1 MKEKVILVTG
11 ASGGI
16 GFCISKLLIA
26 QGHKVYA
33 TTRKADSEK
42 INELKNLGVNII
54 ELDVTSDE
62 RCKKCVEELIKKEK
76 RIDVLINN
84 AGYGYYGPI
93 ETVEIDEAKKQ
104 LEVNVFGLVRM
115 TKLVLPYM
123 RENKSGKI
131 INISSVAG
139 RVTTYLGGWYHASKY
154 AVETLSNSLR
164 MELKEF
170 GIDVVLIEPG
180 AIASNWG
187 IIAADNL
194 ESSTKNT
201 VYEKNASHVVNA
213 YRKMYDPKNKI
224 ISSPELVAKKVNKA
238 VKASRPKARYA
249 FGFGAKALIF
259 SHALLPTRM
268 FDCIMKNMYKGM

>member
-1 MKEKVILVTG
+1 MKEKVILITG

-16 GFCISKLLIA
+16 GFSISKLLIS

-33 TTRKADSEK
+33 TTRKANTDK
-42 INELKNLGVNII
+42 INELRNLGVNIL
-54 ELDVTSDE
+54 ELDVTSE
-62 RCKKCVEELIKKEK
+62 ESCKQCVEELVKKEGK
-76 RIDVLINN
+76 IDVLVNN
-84 AGYGYYGPI
+84 AGYGSYGPI

-154 AVETLSNSLR
+154 AVEALSNALR
-164 MELKEF
+164 MEVKEF

-180 AIASNWG
+180 AISSNWG

-194 ESSTKNT
+194 EKSTKNT

-213 YRKMYDPKNKI
+213 YRMMYSPKNKM
-224 ISSPELVAKKVNKA
+224 ISSPDLVAKKVSKA
-238 VKASRPKARYA
+238 IKASRPKARYA
-249 FGFGAKALIF
+249 FGVGAKALITLQ
-259 SHALLPTRM
+259 AILPTRT
-268 FDCIMKNMYKGM
+268 FDKIMKNMYKGM